1 MAKNDSKEFQINE
14 CNDVFCSIARNPH
27 CPIVILDKYTKLPN
41 KKQISRNR

>member
-14 CNDVFCSIARNPH
+14 CNVIHNPN

>member
-1 MAKNDSKEFQINE
+1 MAK
-14 CNDVFCSIARNPH
+14 ARNPN